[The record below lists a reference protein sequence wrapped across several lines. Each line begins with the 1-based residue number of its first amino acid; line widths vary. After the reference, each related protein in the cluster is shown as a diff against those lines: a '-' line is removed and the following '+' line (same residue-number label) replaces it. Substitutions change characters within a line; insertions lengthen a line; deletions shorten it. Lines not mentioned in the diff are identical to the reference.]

1 MKGIFPV
8 IKGLSR
14 FMYWIAGVALASI
27 MFLTVSDVILR
38 RFKMPIDWT
47 YEVVVLLGAVA
58 IGFSIPQATLDKAHV
73 LMDFL
78 TEKLPRRWQRV
89 FFFITRFL
97 AMALFAIFGWRIF
110 LLGNNLWRSGQV
122 SAVLQMPEY
131 PVAYG
136 IGVCCFIQCLILF
149 YDLVQKSKGGRT

>member
-1 MKGIFPV
+1 
-8 IKGLSR
+8 
-14 FMYWIAGVALASI
+14 
-27 MFLTVSDVILR
+27 
-38 RFKMPIDWT
+38 
-47 YEVVVLLGAVA
+47 
-58 IGFSIPQATLDKAHV
+58 
-73 LMDFL
+73 MDFL

-89 FFFITRFL
+89 FIFVTRFL

-122 SAVLQMPEY
+122 SAVLQIPEY

-149 YDLVQKSKGGRT
+149 YDLVQKSKGGRA